1 VNVPDS
7 WLARNRH
14 RMELELKGTRRRAW
28 ATPVLLGL
36 TRALESAL
44 RRFATGSILDTGAG
58 TSPYGALLAEC
69 GTLYHTIDVEQRAD
83 SPTFMGDVQHMP
95 HVRSESYD
103 SVVCSEVLEHLPL
116 PERALHEL
124 ARVLRPEGHLIL
136 SVPFLSR
143 LHEEPHDYFRYT
155 EHGLRALLERHEF
168 EVREIVPIGSV
179 FSFLGHQISTLLI
192 AGTWGMPVVRELA
205 FGVNAALIVLP
216 CRMLDRLTGL
226 ARKLPAGYV
235 VVAKRVAHGPAADP
249 DEVTAALPEP

>member
-1 VNVPDS
+1 MIERERTIGGCISP
-7 WLARNRH
+7 
-14 RMELELKGTRRRAW
+14 RRRLWSPVAFGLY
-28 ATPVLLGL
+28 ATLLP
-36 TRALESAL
+36 RL
-44 RRFATGSILDTGAG
+44 RHASGRLLDVGCGSMPYRLYVPPSV
-58 TSPYGALLAEC
+58 TSYEGM
-69 GTLYHTIDVEQRAD
+69 DVEARTAGV
-83 SPTFMGDVQHMP
+83 TYIGDAQDMNQVMAK
-95 HVRSESYD
+95 SYD
-103 SVVCSEVLEHLPL
+103 FVLCSEVLEHLP
-116 PERALHEL
+116 
-124 ARVLRPEGHLIL
+124 RPEAAIAEMARILKPSGQLLL